1 MSKVKPLSTRT
12 ACQRERLAKYFK
24 AYRKAN
30 TLEIR
35 EKLGILSP
43 APRVL
48 ELRALGY
55 NIRTEFVDVEKPY
68 GVHKDVGLYVLINTP
83 EEA

>member
-24 AYRKAN
+24 AHRKVD

-55 NIRTEFVDVEKPY
+55 NIETKFIDIEKPY
-68 GVHKDVGLYVLINTP
+68 GVHKNVALYTLINTP